1 MLATGGEGGGHLSKS
16 QFSTWPDKQGV
27 RAFIDRI
34 RVGRGSG
41 VGAVT
46 CRNSTVISNS
56 HLQLVIRGLTSSILV
71 ALGMVNLQFWGCT
84 CSHFFAVNSPNCGSS
99 NPGYSLVLI
108 VNLSTWC
115 FGIYKTAHRIWLRI
129 LSTTL
134 EKELKVPDYVY
145 IMFVI

>member
-56 HLQLVIRGLTSSILV
+56 HLQLVISGLTSIILV
-71 ALGMVNLQFWGCT
+71 LLGTVNLQFWGALVPISVHQFSELWQLKSWVQPT
-84 CSHFFAVNSPNCGSS
+84 HHAVNFS
-99 NPGYSLVLI
+99 I
-108 VNLSTWC
+108 KC
-115 FGIYKTAHRIWLRI
+115 FRIYKTTHRVWLRI
-129 LSTTL
+129 LPIAL
-134 EKELKVPDYVY
+134 EKELKVLSWA
-145 IMFVI
+145 